1 MQQTADFILFQS
13 YYFGV
18 FLFGKDS
25 HAASLRC
32 QQEDHVGKTAIILSS
47 NKKPQ
52 LLNGCC
58 TLYPWLVAKAAKVER
73 NDTNNGVI
81 HWTSKTLFESQS
93 WEKCEQAEKSGEILA
108 SWNLSVRQ
116 S

>member
-52 LLNGCC
+52 LSKVFCSMYSC
-58 TLYPWLVAKAAKVER
+58 LVGKAANVGR
-73 NDTNNGVI
+73 NNTINNGVTRL
-81 HWTSKTLFESQS
+81 TSDTLFESQS
-93 WEKCEQAEKSGEILA
+93 WKNGEGG
-108 SWNLSVRQ
+108 VPMF
-116 S
+116 